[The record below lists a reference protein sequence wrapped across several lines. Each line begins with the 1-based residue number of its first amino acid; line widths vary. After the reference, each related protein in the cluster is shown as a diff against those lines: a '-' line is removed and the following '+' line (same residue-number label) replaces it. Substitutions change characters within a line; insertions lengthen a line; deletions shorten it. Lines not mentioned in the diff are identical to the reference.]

1 MVATVYPITALLL
14 GVSGL
19 VLGTGLIGV
28 LLPLR
33 GVAEGFSTL
42 GVAAVGAAYFFGF
55 IVGCLQTQRL
65 VERVGHIRLFASLA
79 AITAATVLI
88 HALAINLPV
97 WIVARAVTGF
107 SVAGLYVVI
116 ESWLNQQAVNETRG
130 RLFAIYMAINFIALM
145 TGQLLLAT
153 MEVGSVTPFLVT
165 CLAVC
170 LSLVPV
176 ALSKATAP
184 AADPTPALGL
194 KPLFRISPLGT
205 VGCLLVGVA
214 NGSYWS
220 LGTVY
225 GSAQLGSSTG
235 AAIFVSAFVLGGA
248 LGQIPLGRLSDVW
261 DRRKV
266 IVLTS
271 AFAALGG
278 LLLAFWPRPELWLL
292 IVLGG
297 ATGAFM
303 LAVYSLCVAHTND
316 HVDQKDFVAVS
327 SGLLL
332 YYAAG
337 AVSGPLVAAALMSMA
352 GPRGLFLLTA
362 AAHLLLIGYAL
373 YRMRRRGPVSE
384 DAREDFVVMLRAA
397 PVASPMDP
405 RADN

>member
-1 MVATVYPITALLL
+1 MRATVYPISALLL

-19 VLGTGLIGV
+19 VLGTGILGV

-42 GVAAVGAAYFFGF
+42 GVAAIGAAYFFGF

-65 VERVGHIRLFASLA
+65 VERVGHIRLFAALA
-79 AITAATVLI
+79 AITATTVLI

-97 WIVARAVTGF
+97 WIIARAVTGF

-116 ESWLNQQAVNETRG
+116 ESWLNHQTLNETRG
-130 RLFAIYMAINFIALM
+130 RLFAIYMVVNFAALM
-145 TGQLLLAT
+145 TGQLLLVT
-153 MEVGSVTPFLVT
+153 MDFGSVTPFLVT

-184 AADPTPALGL
+184 NAEPTPPLGL
-194 KPLFRISPLGT
+194 KPLFRISPLGA
-205 VGCLLVGVA
+205 VGCLLVGLA
-214 NGSYWS
+214 NGAYWS
-220 LGTVY
+220 LGAVY
-225 GSAQLGSSTG
+225 GSTQLGSDAG

-248 LGQIPLGRLSDVW
+248 VGQVPLGRLSDLW

-266 IVLTS
+266 IVLSCTI
-271 AFAALGG
+271 AALGG
-278 LLLAFWPRPELWLL
+278 MLLAFWPRPELWMLL
-292 IVLGG
+292 ILGS

-316 HVDQKDFVAVS
+316 HVERKDFVAVS

-337 AVSGPLVAAALMSMA
+337 AVSGPLLAAALMAMV
-352 GPRGLFLLTA
+352 GPRGLFLVTA
-362 AAHLLLIGYAL
+362 AAHLLLAGYTL
-373 YRMRRRGPVSE
+373 YRMRRRRPVSE
-384 DAREDFVVMLRAA
+384 EAREDFVAMLRSA
-397 PVASPMDP
+397 PMASEMDP

>member
-1 MVATVYPITALLL
+1 MRATVYPISALLL

-19 VLGTGLIGV
+19 VLGTGILGV

-42 GVAAVGAAYFFGF
+42 GVAAIGAAYFFGF

-79 AITAATVLI
+79 AITAATVII

-116 ESWLNQQAVNETRG
+116 ESWLNQQAMNETRG
-130 RLFAIYMAINFIALM
+130 RLFAIYMVVNFTALM
-145 TGQLLLAT
+145 TGQLLLVT
-153 MEVGSVTPFLVT
+153 MDFGSVTPFLVT

-184 AADPTPALGL
+184 SAEPTPALGL

-205 VGCLLVGVA
+205 IGCLLVGIA

-220 LGTVY
+220 LGAVY
-225 GSAQLGSSTG
+225 GSAMLGSNAS
-235 AAIFVSAFVLGGA
+235 AAIFVSVFVLGGA
-248 LGQIPLGRLSDVW
+248 VGQAPLGRLSDLW
-261 DRRKV
+261 DRRKA

-271 AFAALGG
+271 TFAAIGG
-278 LLLAFWPRPELWLL
+278 MLLAFWPRPELWVLL
-292 IVLGG
+292 ILGG

-303 LAVYSLCVAHTND
+303 LVIYSLCIAHTND
-316 HVDQKDFVAVS
+316 HVERKDFVTVS

-362 AAHLLLIGYAL
+362 AAHLLLAGYAL
-373 YRMRRRGPVSE
+373 YRMRRREPVAE
-384 DAREDFVVMLRAA
+384 EAREDFVAMLRPA
-397 PVASPMDP
+397 PMPGAMDP
-405 RADN
+405 RAEN